1 MGKFFCTECG
11 NEIHD
16 DNLNFC
22 DKCGAKI
29 VKPTNNDYQFCPQC
43 RKKIENTNMCP
54 HCGYSSFKKS
64 YKPHIIIGYILA
76 VLGLLLPGL
85 AIFGAIIGIYLVY
98 KNHEEILKS
107 KINKTSA
114 NALLILIFSIIAITQ
129 LFNFGFI
136 LFEIAAFVLLNYVL
150 QTDYEGYYS
159 AHVNPKQKLII
170 VAVILI
176 LALIGGLWLS
186 GTFNSSPNSDDGA
199 RYVPGGQTTVFGKTF
214 TIPQG
219 FVESDRSSTSDFE
232 TVTFKN
238 DEGDSFEIHVSSDTS
253 FPLNSKYIK
262 SKFDRTIN
270 GIDGKLLYYQP
281 ANSQRFVYI
290 DNSGLLVYVTPSAIS
305 SDEIYDIVVC

>member
-1 MGKFFCTECG
+1 MAKFFCTECG
-11 NEIHD
+11 NELHD
-16 DNLNFC
+16 ENLNFC

-29 VKPTNNDYQFCPQC
+29 DKSSNNNNSFCPQC
-43 RKKIENTNMCP
+43 GKKIEHGNMCP
-54 HCGYSSFKKS
+54 HCGYSLAEKS
-64 YKPHIIIGYILA
+64 YKPHIIIGYILT

-85 AIFGAIIGIYLVY
+85 AVFGAIIGIYLVY
-98 KNHEEILKS
+98 KNHNDILQG

-114 NALLILIFSIIAITQ
+114 NALLIVVFSIIAIIQ
-129 LFNFGFI
+129 IFNGGFI
-136 LFEIAAFVLLNYVL
+136 LFEIAAIILLNYVL

-159 AHVNPKQKLII
+159 IHVNPKQKLII

-186 GTFNSSPNSDDGA
+186 GTFNSSSSSDDGA

-290 DNSGLLVYVTPSAIS
+290 DNSGLLVYVAPSAIS
-305 SDEIYDIVVC
+305 SNEIYDIVVC